1 MSTTINFV
9 AVANS
14 IAALL
19 FTGASGTITVK
30 DIDEIASAVGLDD
43 HILSPMPENYISGV
57 TITRDEMTAQLLVL
71 KYILTYRYY
80 HCKLGGDL
88 FANYANMVTNAA
100 AILLAFASDATLTGA
115 VDNGEAQITAFG
127 PVNDPAG
134 IGYHGFDLTINIT
147 QFLEV

>member
-1 MSTTINFV
+1 MSTTVDFV

-14 IAALL
+14 IAALT
-19 FTGASGTITVK
+19 FTGSSGTITVK

-57 TITRDEMTAQLLVL
+57 EITRDESGAQLLVL

-100 AILLAFASDATLTGA
+100 AILCAFARDDTLVGA

-134 IGYHGFDLTINIT
+134 IGYHGFDLTIRIT